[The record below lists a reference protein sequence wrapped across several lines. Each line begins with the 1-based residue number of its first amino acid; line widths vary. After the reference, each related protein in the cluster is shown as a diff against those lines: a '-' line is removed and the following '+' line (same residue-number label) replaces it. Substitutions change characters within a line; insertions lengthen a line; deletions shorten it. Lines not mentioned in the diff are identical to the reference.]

1 MCYFRG
7 NPGISIT
14 VIKLPFYVA
23 KGIQGGRNV
32 SSFNDL
38 SLSPEI
44 LKGIRKMGF
53 HEMTPIQIEAIPLL
67 LEGRDIIGQAQTGTG
82 KTAAFGIPLMTL
94 VDIHDSSTQGLIVA
108 PTRELANQIAAH
120 VRGLAKYT
128 EARVM
133 CFHGGGRIDRQM
145 GLLRYPAH
153 IVVGTPGRL
162 LDLIRRRALQL
173 GKVKTVVIDEADKM
187 LEMGFMREMR
197 DILSQL
203 PFVRQT
209 SLWSATITKDIL
221 EISTRYMRHPR
232 RVMVSKDEI
241 AQENVDQYVLEV
253 SDEDRIS
260 SLYRILNKVEVDR
273 GFIFCN
279 TRERVE
285 EVTDALKKEGY
296 LVDALHGGFSQN
308 ERDQALTRLQKR
320 QVKFLVSTDVASR
333 GLDIKG
339 ITHIINY
346 EVPEDPEVYF
356 HRIGRTARI
365 GEIGEAITLV
375 SEREMYYL
383 YDIQEMTNTE
393 MKKRVY

>member
-1 MCYFRG
+1 VRRFDE
-7 NPGISIT
+7 
-14 VIKLPFYVA
+14 LPLDPV
-23 KGIQGGRNV
+23 
-32 SSFNDL
+32 
-38 SLSPEI
+38 I
-44 LKGIRKMGF
+44 LKGIHKMGF
-53 HEMTPIQIEAIPLL
+53 REMTPIQIEAVPLL

-82 KTAAFGIPLMTL
+82 KTAAFSIPMLAK
-94 VDIHDSSTQGLIVA
+94 VDINNPATQGLVIA

-120 VRGLAKYT
+120 IRGIAKYT
-128 EARVM
+128 ETRVM
-133 CFHGGGRIDRQM
+133 CFHGGGKFERQM
-145 GLLRYPAH
+145 GLLRYPSH

-162 LDLIRRRALQL
+162 LDLIRTRALDL
-173 GKVKTVVIDEADKM
+173 GKVKTAVIDEADKM

-197 DILSQL
+197 NILSQL

-209 SLWSATITKDIL
+209 SLWSATITDDIL

-241 AQENVDQYVLEV
+241 AQENVEQYVLEV

-260 SLYRILNKVEVDR
+260 SLYRILNEIEVDR

-285 EVTDALKKEGY
+285 EVSDALKKEGY
-296 LVDALHGGFSQN
+296 LVEALHGGFTQN
-308 ERDQALTRLQKR
+308 ERDQALTKLQKR
-320 QVKFLVSTDVASR
+320 QVRFLVSTDVASR

-375 SEREMYYL
+375 SDREVDYL
-383 YDIQEMTNTE
+383 QDIKEMTNTE
-393 MKKRVY
+393 MKKREFS

>member
-1 MCYFRG
+1 MSRFDD
-7 NPGISIT
+7 
-14 VIKLPFYVA
+14 LP
-23 KGIQGGRNV
+23 
-32 SSFNDL
+32 
-38 SLSPEI
+38 LSPEI

-53 HEMTPIQIEAIPLL
+53 HEMTPIQIDAIPLL

-82 KTAAFGIPLMTL
+82 KTAAFSIPLMTL
-94 VDIHDSSTQGLIVA
+94 VDIRDSSTQGLIVA
-108 PTRELANQIAAH
+108 PTRELANQIASH

-133 CFHGGGRIDRQM
+133 CFHGGGKIERQM

-162 LDLIRRRALQL
+162 LDLIRRKALRL

-197 DILSQL
+197 DILSQV

-209 SLWSATITKDIL
+209 SLWSATITDDIL
-221 EISTRYMRHPR
+221 EIATRYMRHPR

-241 AQENVDQYVLEV
+241 AQINVEQYVLEV

-260 SLYRILNKVEVDR
+260 SLYRILNKIEVDR

-285 EVTDALKKEGY
+285 EVTEALKKEGY
-296 LVDALHGGFSQN
+296 PVEALHGGFTQI
-308 ERDQALTRLQKR
+308 ERGQALTRLQKR
-320 QVKFLVSTDVASR
+320 QVRFLVSTDVASR

-339 ITHIINY
+339 ISHIINY

-365 GEIGEAITLV
+365 GEIGESITLV
-375 SEREMYYL
+375 SEREMNYL
-383 YDIQEMTNTE
+383 HDIKEMTNTE
-393 MKKRVY
+393 MKKRELT